1 MDVKDEKHLHEDVV
15 ANDSTDGRPRR
26 KGGVMNKLYPPGPT
40 GGARPRMKNHCRK
53 FWWCDCL
60 ILIIIVLVIV
70 LPIIF
75 VAIPKKAQH
84 DLNKSELTVLE
95 QDATEPRPDGIHLK
109 LVTLAKSYSKFHPTI
124 DGFEAALSLK
134 DQEPFLHIDVPE
146 VKANKETTILV
157 DQDRDF
163 ASLERFSDYTKTV
176 MGSEEFQVYMD
187 GKTKLRLSGL
197 KAMKVNYNKVIT
209 MKGLNHLKGLNITE
223 IHILKKP
230 LADGSNMNGTVFI
243 PNPSVMTLH
252 LGNVTMDLS
261 VEGRSIGQTLL
272 PDLILRP
279 GDNFAPMLSNVN
291 QGAVITLI
299 TSKYKNAILPL
310 TIIGNS
316 SKVGDKHLT
325 YYEAAI
331 RSNTVKLDLNV
342 GPALKEMGLNLGGL

>member
-1 MDVKDEKHLHEDVV
+1 
-15 ANDSTDGRPRR
+15 
-26 KGGVMNKLYPPGPT
+26 
-40 GGARPRMKNHCRK
+40 
-53 FWWCDCL
+53 
-60 ILIIIVLVIV
+60 
-70 LPIIF
+70 
-75 VAIPKKAQH
+75 
-84 DLNKSELTVLE
+84 
-95 QDATEPRPDGIHLK
+95 
-109 LVTLAKSYSKFHPTI
+109 
-124 DGFEAALSLK
+124 
-134 DQEPFLHIDVPE
+134 
-146 VKANKETTILV
+146 
-157 DQDRDF
+157 
-163 ASLERFSDYTKTV
+163 
-176 MGSEEFQVYMD
+176 
-187 GKTKLRLSGL
+187 
-197 KAMKVNYNKVIT
+197 MKVNYNKVIT
-209 MKGLNHLKGLNITE
+209 MKGLNYLNGLNITE